1 MCSCVTGGARV
12 YSLCELMPYDVRGC
26 VSVTTCGHGP
36 VYCASSYVLCVRVL
50 QVPVCF
56 RCFRP
61 HVCVPV
67 WG

>member
-36 VYCASSYVLCVRVL
+36 VYCASSYVLWVRVF
-50 QVPVCF
+50 PVFPSPCLCA
-56 RCFRP
+56 RVGMSRLK
-61 HVCVPV
+61 
-67 WG
+67 